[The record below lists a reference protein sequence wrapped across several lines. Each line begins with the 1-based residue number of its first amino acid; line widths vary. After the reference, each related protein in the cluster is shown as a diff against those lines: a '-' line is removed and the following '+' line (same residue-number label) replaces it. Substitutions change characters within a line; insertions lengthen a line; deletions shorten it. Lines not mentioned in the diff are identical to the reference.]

1 MEFTKVADIVQLFA
15 NEWCLPGNLVL
26 INSPELK
33 YIFRYINIEPIV
45 IGKNDIGD
53 VVDIVVSGDILPF
66 ENHSFDLIVDLN
78 GSINEEQIVLYLKSN
93 GKFLRKVNS
102 GGQFIDH
109 DNFCYYLI

>member
-45 IGKNDIGD
+45 IGKNNVVD
-53 VVDIVVSGDILPF
+53 VDIVVSGDILPF

-102 GGQFIDH
+102 DQFIDH
-109 DNFCYYLI
+109 NNFCYYLS